1 MDLSASGLL
10 ASLLIGSIGTG
21 LFLYG
26 KKAVRIPQ
34 LVCGL
39 VLMIFPFFVSGA
51 LTMLGLAAV
60 LLVGLWGLVRAG
72 M

>member
-1 MDLSASGLL
+1 MDLSTSGLL
-10 ASLLIGSIGTG
+10 ASLLIGSVGTG

-26 KKAVRIPQ
+26 KKALRIPQ

-39 VLMIFPFFVSGA
+39 VLMVFPFFVSGA
-51 LTMLGLAAV
+51 LMMVGIAAV
-60 LLVGLWGLVRAG
+60 LLLGLWGAVRAG